1 MTFPRPLRPK
11 ERDLLEFVLPVD
23 RPGYRAIR
31 DQVARLLVIG
41 EGRRGEG
48 NFVLGEAGHE
58 PDISMPLPP
67 VIAHGM
73 VEATTDQFGVTVRAP
88 FEGQIDVEIVSRG
101 GGEIPDH
108 FEEKRRWTYSSWAP
122 GSPSPATGEIVRE
135 VAVDSARTMA
145 IAAGERRLWLH
156 DRTTGMVFPIPVT
169 NFYNELMLVRQIRD
183 PAIALRSQLLFES
196 HRSYADAD
204 LKAAFIA
211 YNAVKRRVDVE
222 PAPDVPR
229 RRGFAGLVRHII
241 RKRH

>member
-1 MTFPRPLRPK
+1 MAFPRPLRPK

-31 DQVARLLVIG
+31 DEVSRLLVIG

-48 NFVLGEAGHE
+48 NFVLGEAGRE
-58 PDISMPLPP
+58 PDFSMPLRP

-73 VEATTDQFGVTVRAP
+73 VEATADRFGVTVREP

-122 GSPSPATGEIVRE
+122 GSASPATGEVVRE

-156 DRTTGMVFPIPVT
+156 DRTTGMVLPIPVT
-169 NFYNELMLVRQIRD
+169 NFYNELMLIQRIRD

-222 PAPDVPR
+222 PAPDVPH
-229 RRGFAGLVRHII
+229 RGGLAGFVHNLI